1 MYFQYKQSMYVIIL
15 LPMQERYCLA
25 DIVLL
30 ASHFII
36 TTTWKCYIPIILT
49 DAPWTMAS
57 QAIPQQKN
65 SPGQIINK
73 EFRWLALV
81 ANWVK
86 VTENWC
92 VRNFS
97 LSLYT
102 LVASN
107 RLQLCYDLGASHTG
121 CVVTVSGVSLQSY
134 RSISEL
140 GIPHVKSS
148 VDLFQPMKMLHFHQ
162 CWSYEDPLLRIP

>member
-1 MYFQYKQSMYVIIL
+1 MDHGLSSYSAAEEFPRPDHKQGISLIG
-15 LPMQERYCLA
+15 
-25 DIVLL
+25 
-30 ASHFII
+30 SG
-36 TTTWKCYIPIILT
+36 
-49 DAPWTMAS
+49 
-57 QAIPQQKN
+57 
-65 SPGQIINK
+65 GQLS
-73 EFRWLALV
+73 ESDRELMCEEL
-81 ANWVK
+81 
-86 VTENWC
+86 
-92 VRNFS
+92 FS

-140 GIPHVKSS
+140 GILHVKSS